1 MWQQRGGTLASAG
14 AVSGAFLL
22 VVLLEAIFLGES
34 KQIVAY
40 IERTEPD
47 VWVMQQ
53 GVSNMHM
60 ATSFVWDWKV
70 DRIAELPG
78 VETVSPILYANTI
91 VRAGGRDWFAY
102 VVGLPPESTRAG
114 PWAMAAGKSS
124 PEPGEIVIPE
134 LLSRAS
140 GVALGDTVSIADA
153 DFRVAGFSKGTFS
166 MANSIAFV
174 PFSDLE
180 DILSATGTVSYVLVD
195 ASAGQ
200 NPRALA
206 ERIEAEI
213 DKVSAL
219 SQEDF
224 VANDFEMAMM
234 MGVEIIAFMTAIGS
248 ILAAVIIAFT
258 AFAQIS
264 RRRHELAVAK
274 ALGVPNRSI
283 YATAITQT
291 VFTTAL
297 AYLLAMVAATGAIP
311 LIARLMPEVSFLVSP
326 VSLVRLGAIAV
337 GVALVAA
344 LLPAHL
350 IAKVDPASAF
360 KA

>member
-1 MWQQRGGTLASAG
+1 MCQQRGGTLASAG
-14 AVSGAFLL
+14 AVAGALLL

-40 IERTEPD
+40 IERTKPD

-70 DRIAELPG
+70 DRIAELPA
-78 VETVSPILYANTI
+78 VEAAAPILYVNTI
-91 VRAGGRDWFAY
+91 VRAGERDWFAY
-102 VVGLPPESTRAG
+102 VVGLPRGNARAG
-114 PWAMAAGKSS
+114 PWSMAAGKAS
-124 PEPGEIVIPE
+124 PDPGEIVLPA
-134 LLSRAS
+134 LLARAA
-140 GVALGDTVSIADA
+140 GVALGDLVSIADTE
-153 DFRVAGFSKGTFS
+153 FQVAGLSEGTFS

-174 PFSDLE
+174 SFSDLE
-180 DILSATGTVSYVLVD
+180 DLLSATGTVSYVLVD
-195 ASAGQ
+195 AVEGRD
-200 NPRALA
+200 PRALA
-206 ERIEAEI
+206 EQVEAEI

-219 SQEDF
+219 THEEF

-234 MGVEIIAFMTAIGS
+234 MGVEIIAFVTAIGA

-258 AFAQIS
+258 AFAQVS

-274 ALGVPNRSI
+274 ALGVANRLV
-283 YATAITQT
+283 YASAITQT
-291 VFTTAL
+291 LVIAVL
-297 AYLLAMVAATGAIP
+297 AYLFAVAAAFGVVP
-311 LIARLMPEVSFLVSP
+311 LIGRFAPAVTFLVSP
-326 VSLVRLGAIAV
+326 ISLARVGALAM

-344 LLPAHL
+344 LVPAHL